1 MAKAPWR
8 ALASFASLATKLQ
21 GGTAM
26 RRTLGIATIMFAL
39 GALAGTIAT
48 AQTDFVLRGGRFRPL
63 SYAELNP
70 AQKALI
76 DAEIATG
83 RKSLDGP
90 TNMNLRSPEMA
101 KASRPLNRYLRFEAP
116 VEHKL
121 KEIVILL
128 TARFW
133 GGQYVWYSHRAYAI
147 EAGLSPAFIDAMAVG
162 RRPDPMTAD
171 EAAVY
176 DFFTQLL
183 SVRQVSDATFKML
196 ADRLGERAIVELVA
210 LMGHYHGATALFA
223 VDRYPL
229 PDGAREEIER
239 PM

>member
-1 MAKAPWR
+1 
-8 ALASFASLATKLQ
+8 
-21 GGTAM
+21 M
-26 RRTLGIATIMFAL
+26 RRTLVTATMMFAL
-39 GALAGTIAT
+39 GALAGTLAT
-48 AQTDFVLRGGRFRPL
+48 AQSNVVLRGGRFRPL

-70 AQKALI
+70 AQKAI
-76 DAEIATG
+76 VDAEIATG

-116 VEHKL
+116 TEHKL

-147 EAGLSPAFIDAMAVG
+147 EAGLSPAIIDAMAVG
-162 RRPDPMTAD
+162 KRPDPMTAD

-176 DFFTQLL
+176 DFCTELL
-183 SVRQVSDATFKML
+183 QTRKVSDPVYKNFV
-196 ADRLGERAIVELVA
+196 DRFGERGVVELVGLMGQYHGLTA
-210 LMGHYHGATALFA
+210 LMA
-223 VDRYPL
+223 VDGYPL
-229 PDGAREEIER
+229 PGGAREEIER

>member
-1 MAKAPWR
+1 MR
-8 ALASFASLATKLQ
+8 VTLVVATF
-21 GGTAM
+21 
-26 RRTLGIATIMFAL
+26 MFAL
-39 GALAGTIAT
+39 VFALGLFAGTLAT
-48 AQTDFVLRGGRFRPL
+48 AQGDFVLRGGRFRPL

-70 AQKALI
+70 AQKAMA

-83 RKSLDGP
+83 RKSFDGP
-90 TNMNLRSPEMA
+90 TNITLRSPEMA

-116 VEHKL
+116 IEHKL

-147 EAGLSPAFIDAMAVG
+147 EAGLSPTFIDAMAAG
-162 RRPDPMTAD
+162 QRPGAMTAD

-176 DFFTQLL
+176 DFFSELL
-183 SVRQVSDATFKML
+183 ATRQVSDTTFKTL
-196 ADRLGERAIVELVA
+196 AERVGERAIVELVG
-210 LMGHYHGATALFA
+210 LMGHYHGTTALFA
-223 VDRYPL
+223 IDRYPL
-229 PDGAREEIER
+229 PNGVKSEIEK

>member
-1 MAKAPWR
+1 MP
-8 ALASFASLATKLQ
+8 
-21 GGTAM
+21 
-26 RRTLGIATIMFAL
+26 RTLVVATLVFAL
-39 GALAGTIAT
+39 VFAFGLLAGTLAT
-48 AQTDFVLRGGRFRPL
+48 AQGDFVLRGGRFRPL

-70 AQKALI
+70 AQKTMA

-83 RKSLDGP
+83 RKSFDGP
-90 TNMNLRSPEMA
+90 TNINLRSPEMA

-116 VEHKL
+116 IEHKL

-147 EAGLSPAFIDAMAVG
+147 EAGLSPTFIDAMAAG
-162 RRPDPMTAD
+162 RRPEAMTAA

-176 DFFTQLL
+176 DFFSELL
-183 SVRQVSDATFKML
+183 ATRQVSDATFKTL
-196 ADRLGERAIVELVA
+196 ADRVGERAIVELVG
-210 LMGHYHGATALFA
+210 LMGHYHGTTALFA
-223 VDRYPL
+223 IDRYPL
-229 PDGAREEIER
+229 PNGAKSEIEK

>member
-1 MAKAPWR
+1 
-8 ALASFASLATKLQ
+8 
-21 GGTAM
+21 M
-26 RRTLGIATIMFAL
+26 RRTLAIATVMFAL
-39 GALAGTIAT
+39 GTLVGTLASA
-48 AQTDFVLRGGRFRPL
+48 APDFVLRGGRFRPL

-116 VEHKL
+116 TEHKL

-147 EAGLSPAFIDAMAVG
+147 EAGLSPAFIDTMAAG
-162 RRPDPMTAD
+162 LRPDPMTTD
-171 EAAVY
+171 DAAVY
-176 DFFTQLL
+176 DFFSELL
-183 SVRQVSDATFKML
+183 ATRQVSDTTFKTL
-196 ADRLGERAIVELVA
+196 ADRVGERAIVELVG
-210 LMGHYHGATALFA
+210 LMGQYHGTTALFA
-223 VDRYPL
+223 IDRYPL
-229 PDGAREEIER
+229 PNGAKSEIEK

>member
-1 MAKAPWR
+1 
-8 ALASFASLATKLQ
+8 
-21 GGTAM
+21 M
-26 RRTLGIATIMFAL
+26 RRTPVIATMMFAL
-39 GALAGTIAT
+39 GALAGTIAA
-48 AQTDFVLRGGRFRPL
+48 AQPDFVLRGGRFRPL

-70 AQKALI
+70 AQKAMA

-90 TNMNLRSPEMA
+90 ININLRSPEMA

-183 SVRQVSDATFKML
+183 SVR
-196 ADRLGERAIVELVA
+196 
-210 LMGHYHGATALFA
+210 
-223 VDRYPL
+223 
-229 PDGAREEIER
+229 
-239 PM
+239 

>member
-1 MAKAPWR
+1 MRGMLVVAT
-8 ALASFASLATKLQ
+8 LTFVLGLFAGSLATAQ
-21 GGTAM
+21 G
-26 RRTLGIATIMFAL
+26 
-39 GALAGTIAT
+39 
-48 AQTDFVLRGGRFRPL
+48 DFVLRGGRFRPL
-63 SYAELNP
+63 TYAELNP
-70 AQKALI
+70 AQKAMA

-83 RKSLDGP
+83 RKSFDGP
-90 TNMNLRSPEMA
+90 TNITLRSPEMA

-133 GGQYVWYSHRAYAI
+133 GGQYVWYSHRAYAL
-147 EAGLSPAFIDAMAVG
+147 EAGLSGAFIDALAAG

-176 DFFTQLL
+176 DFFTELL
-183 SVRQVSDATFKML
+183 ATRQVSDTVFKTL
-196 ADRLGERAIVELVA
+196 ADRLGERAVVELVG
-210 LMGHYHGATALFA
+210 LMGQYHGTTALLA

-229 PDGAREEIER
+229 PNGAKEEIER